1 MNYEKRFS
9 AADGDQPVLLA
20 EDGYRG
26 DTAAEL
32 AADGDGEGGGGG
44 TSRRAWIIAAVALV
58 ALIGLFVFMHRG
70 DNADAAAGAAAR
82 GAQAP
87 TVTVIAPGRATV
99 AGTIT
104 ATGTLAARRDMPVGV
119 AGEGGQVAS
128 VLVEAG
134 QWVRAGQVLATID
147 RSVQTQQQSAQ
158 SAQIGVAQADSRL
171 AQANLD
177 RAQQLVA
184 RGFISKADIDRLTA
198 TRDSASARVRV
209 ASASLGELQARARR
223 LDILAPAAG
232 LVLERRVEPGQVVSP
247 GSGML
252 FRIAR
257 GGEME
262 LLAQVGETDLAALSP
277 GVSAQVVPVGSA
289 TSHTGQVWQLSPVID
304 PQSREGTAR
313 IALPYSADLR
323 PGGFASATISS
334 GTIVAPMLPES
345 AILSDDKGSYVLIVG
360 ADNKVVHRSIKTGL
374 VTANGIAIVSGLS
387 GTERVVLRAG
397 GFLAPGDKIR
407 PVAATPVATPARVA
421 G

>member
-1 MNYEKRFS
+1 MNYETRFS
-9 AADGDQPVLLA
+9 TAPGDQPVV
-20 EDGYRG
+20 
-26 DTAAEL
+26 AADEGIPG
-32 AADGDGEGGGGG
+32 DGDGYGDEAGGG
-44 TSRRAWIIAAVALV
+44 TNRRAWVIAAIALA
-58 ALIGLFVFMHRG
+58 ALIGLFFFMHRG
-70 DNADAAAGAAAR
+70 DKADAAAGATAR

-119 AGEGGQVAS
+119 AGEGGQVAR

-147 RSVQTQQQSAQ
+147 RSVQSQQQSAQ
-158 SAQIGVAQADSRL
+158 AAQIGVAQADSRL

-209 ASASLGELQARARR
+209 AAASLGELQARGRR

-232 LVLERRVEPGQVVSP
+232 LVLERRIEPGQVVSS

-262 LLAQVGETDLAALSP
+262 LLAQVGEGDLAALAP
-277 GVSAQVVPVGSA
+277 GVSAQVVPVGSTIA
-289 TSHTGQVWQLSPVID
+289 HTGQVWQLSPVID
-304 PQSREGTAR
+304 AQSREGTAR
-313 IALPYSADLR
+313 IALPYAADLR

-360 ADNKVVHRSIKTGL
+360 PNDKVQRRPVKTGL
-374 VTANGIAIVSGLS
+374 VTASGIAIVDGLS

-407 PVAATPVATPARVA
+407 PVSASAAPAATPA